1 MSSNIH
7 CLIKYPPE
15 SSFILIYFHKS
26 SSAGDEANAADG
38 GGEQGVRRVDLLQRQ
53 RQRARD
59 GFLRIA
65 KVGGREA
72 EHLDPGSDVELV
84 AVQAEAEPPE
94 LPLPPLQEEG
104 GPNLLTSTKEVE
116 GSPVGIPKR
125 DIFGDLTSTY
135 VT

>member
-1 MSSNIH
+1 MFS
-7 CLIKYPPE
+7 YP
-15 SSFILIYFHKS
+15 
-26 SSAGDEANAADG
+26 GDEADAVDR

-59 GFLRIA
+59 GFLWIA